1 MPCVE
6 TPCVEATS
14 ESGSKR
20 AVTSQLMNMELL
32 PTTAA
37 QLPAAVYDFACK
49 CVQIAMGLRR
59 GMIRSFSIG
68 SGTASLAR
76 ADAADF
82 ALSETH
88 RPGFCEEDGLVLRR
102 LSRRLVAFPMRTG
115 RNDSERRAH
124 LD

>member
-37 QLPAAVYDFACK
+37 QLPAAVYNFACK
-49 CVQIAMGLRR
+49 CVQIAMGLLGNLQQRRR
-59 GMIRSFSIG
+59 GRGPSFRAITRKPSCLI
-68 SGTASLAR
+68 SCSHWLPEAAYRFWSEGTAR
-76 ADAADF
+76 
-82 ALSETH
+82 
-88 RPGFCEEDGLVLRR
+88 
-102 LSRRLVAFPMRTG
+102 
-115 RNDSERRAH
+115 
-124 LD
+124 